1 MRGGGG
7 GDMPLITSLSGM
19 RKCPKLIYYNLNLQA
34 RLDRQ
39 ALEINYLKNGSDA
52 ASMFRRAKSFTAK
65 DKKTFVS
72 LKEQHYLRKQ
82 KFKT

>member
-1 MRGGGG
+1 MQTEEAPA
-7 GDMPLITSLSGM
+7 DQETAAEETSPDPTLALEKSLQE
-19 RKCPKLIYYNLNLQA
+19 REAIIKLLQA

-65 DKKTFVS
+65 DKKAFVS
-72 LKEQHYLRKQ
+72 
-82 KFKT
+82 